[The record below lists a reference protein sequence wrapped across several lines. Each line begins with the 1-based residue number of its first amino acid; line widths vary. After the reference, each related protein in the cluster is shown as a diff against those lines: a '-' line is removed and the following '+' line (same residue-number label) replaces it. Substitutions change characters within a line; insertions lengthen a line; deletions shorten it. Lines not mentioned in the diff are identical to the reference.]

1 MKDIGSRIQELEE
14 LLAQAERKSDILTN
28 LLKEASAE
36 FTQALEKVSTSEA
49 NFRAIFE
56 NAPEAIYIVD
66 AATHRILDCNP
77 FTSDWLGYPR
87 EQILGMKVEDILEP
101 GVEGVPENIRKALT
115 DGRVRIQERRFVKR
129 NGSVADAEIT
139 GTVVEYE
146 GKASFVALVRDVTVR
161 KQIEDLS
168 RYKELFEN
176 VSDPVFINDPEGRF
190 LEVND
195 VACERLGYSRANL
208 LQLTLRQTVAAD
220 QIPTI
225 RAAAALIQ
233 QDGASQF
240 AIELRTSRGVSIP
253 FEINSSR
260 IVYKGQP
267 AVLSVAR
274 DLSMRKKM
282 EETLVK
288 TERLLAV
295 GEMASGVAHNFN
307 NLLQMIMGGAEAA
320 LVKLDAGKIRES
332 REAIESI
339 LNACRRGSG
348 IVKRI
353 KDFTLSKTSD
363 IAEAQVFDIEELVSE
378 ALELTKPLWSS
389 ISEPRKYRV
398 NFIRGSRGF
407 IKGRPTEIYEVLVNL
422 IKNAL
427 EAMPGGGIL
436 TILGGTREERVFL
449 DINDTG
455 HGIAPDDFQRI
466 FEPFFTTK
474 GSRSSGLG
482 LSSSYGIVKRHR
494 GEIKVRSSPGEGT
507 TFTLIFPLAKE
518 RMLVDAAPVPAAKP
532 CRIRFLLIDDEVNIL
547 RSMAMFFE
555 DSEVELVTARSA
567 EQGIRAVQ
575 SETFDVVLCDF
586 GMDRM
591 NGLEVARAV
600 KEYCVRAGI
609 SKIPFMLYTGLD
621 KKLEPRMLTECGVDR
636 VVQKPIP
643 FKELWGI
650 VQSVAAVPSRSGN
663 RRSSSETYTVQEP

>member
-1 MKDIGSRIQELEE
+1 MKDHGIRIQELEE

-49 NFRAIFE
+49 NFRVIFE
-56 NAPEAIYIVD
+56 NVPEAIYIVD

-77 FTSDWLGYPR
+77 FTAEWLGYPH
-87 EQILGMKVEDILEP
+87 EQILSMKVEDILEP
-101 GVEGVPENIRKALT
+101 GVQGVPENIRKALT
-115 DGRVRIQERRFVKR
+115 AGKVHIQERRFIKR
-129 NGSVADAEIT
+129 NGKIADAEIT
-139 GTVVEYE
+139 GTSVEYE
-146 GKASFVALVRDVTVR
+146 GKTCFVALVRDVTER
-161 KQIEDLS
+161 KQIDELS

-176 VSDPVFINDPEGRF
+176 VTDPVFINDTEGRF

-195 VACERLGYSRANL
+195 VACNRLGYSRAEL
-208 LQLTLRQTVAAD
+208 LRMTLRQTVASD
-220 QIPTI
+220 QIPALRDAGAKI
-225 RAAAALIQ
+225 QNEKAA
-233 QDGASQF
+233 QF
-240 AIELRTSRGVSIP
+240 EIEVRTSRGVSIP

-274 DLSMRKKM
+274 DLSLRKRM

-307 NLLQMIMGGAEAA
+307 NLLQMIMGAAEAA
-320 LVKLDAGKIRES
+320 LVKLDAGRIRES
-332 REAIESI
+332 RDAIENI

-353 KDFTLSKTSD
+353 KDFTLSKSND
-363 IAEAQVFDIEELVSE
+363 MGEAQVFDLEELVSE
-378 ALELTKPLWSS
+378 ALELTKPLWNA
-389 ISEPRKYRV
+389 ISEPRKYRL
-398 NFIRGSRGF
+398 NLIRCSQCYIQG
-407 IKGRPTEIYEVLVNL
+407 KPTEIYEVLVNL

-427 EAMPGGGIL
+427 EAMPGGGTL
-436 TILGGTREERVFL
+436 TVVGGSRNGRVFL
-449 DINDTG
+449 DISDTG
-455 HGIAPDDFQRI
+455 HGIGSEDFQRI

-494 GEIKVRSSPGEGT
+494 GEIKVRSTPGEGT

-518 RMLVDAAPVPAAKP
+518 RIIIDAEPAPLVKASK
-532 CRIRFLLIDDEVNIL
+532 IRFLLIDDEVNIL

-555 DSEVELVTARSA
+555 DSEVELLTARSA
-567 EQGIRAVQ
+567 EEGIHAVQ
-575 SETFDVVLCDF
+575 SDHFDVVLCDF

-591 NGLEVARAV
+591 NGLEVAKTI
-600 KEYCVRAGI
+600 KEYCERVGI
-609 SKIPFMLYTGLD
+609 PKIPFMLYTGVD
-621 KKLEPRMLTECGVDR
+621 KKLQPRMLTECGVDR

-643 FKELWGI
+643 YGELSRI
-650 VQSVAAVPSRSGN
+650 VQSVASAASRPGAQ
-663 RRSSSETYTVQEP
+663 RSTSETYTVQEP